1 MAKKSAFTYNAF
13 GNNGTSDISSPFW
26 VKPKSNISKAKSLL
40 KVIWKWAKIFILL
53 FFFVMGLWGCF
64 QSSFDSS
71 IASSSNIGSGLEF
84 GFNFGE
90 TGDWRYDLCG
100 SSMQQYHTFNEW
112 TMAYGPFYAWFIWPG
127 AWLTMQICWASSN
140 AWGGLNA
147 LLSIF
152 VLILIIRLLTI
163 AVTIKS
169 TIQNEKMSEINGKL
183 SEINAKY
190 KGLKDAQ
197 SKQMKQQETMELY
210 RKNHVHPFSAF
221 EQILITLPIFL
232 IVYRVVIILRPLKAT
247 VLFNIWNFSLSPSS
261 EVVNNFVNGG
271 WTYMFFV
278 LIVVPVQFLSTFLP
292 QFWAKRRNRN
302 ATAISLKGNKETKKK
317 MLIQYGITGVMA
329 LVVIFLPTG
338 VGIYWFFNACFSI
351 LQSYC
356 MPLLIIHQ
364 RKKKNEISY
373 RIGDIK
379 IE

>member
-1 MAKKSAFTYNAF
+1 M
-13 GNNGTSDISSPFW
+13 
-26 VKPKSNISKAKSLL
+26 
-40 KVIWKWAKIFILL
+40 
-53 FFFVMGLWGCF
+53 
-64 QSSFDSS
+64 
-71 IASSSNIGSGLEF
+71 
-84 GFNFGE
+84 
-90 TGDWRYDLCG
+90 
-100 SSMQQYHTFNEW
+100 
-112 TMAYGPFYAWFIWPG
+112 
-127 AWLTMQICWASSN
+127 
-140 AWGGLNA
+140 
-147 LLSIF
+147 
-152 VLILIIRLLTI
+152 
-163 AVTIKS
+163 
-169 TIQNEKMSEINGKL
+169 
-183 SEINAKY
+183 
-190 KGLKDAQ
+190 
-197 SKQMKQQETMELY
+197 
-210 RKNHVHPFSAF
+210 
-221 EQILITLPIFL
+221 

-356 MPLLIIHQ
+356 MHLLIIHQ

>member
-1 MAKKSAFTYNAF
+1 
-13 GNNGTSDISSPFW
+13 
-26 VKPKSNISKAKSLL
+26 
-40 KVIWKWAKIFILL
+40 
-53 FFFVMGLWGCF
+53 MGLWGCF

-183 SEINAKY
+183 SESNAKY

-317 MLIQYGITGVMA
+317 LLIQYGITGVMA

-356 MPLLIIHQ
+356 MHLLIIHQ